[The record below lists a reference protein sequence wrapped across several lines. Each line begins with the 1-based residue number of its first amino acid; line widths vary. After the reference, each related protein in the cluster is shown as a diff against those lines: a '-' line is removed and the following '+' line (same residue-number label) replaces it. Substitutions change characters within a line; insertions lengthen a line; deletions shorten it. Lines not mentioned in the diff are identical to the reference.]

1 METNQNP
8 IKTWLTA
15 NDRSAAWLGKQLG
28 LGRSQ
33 SADIV
38 AGRRTAS
45 QAQRM
50 AMELLTNGQV
60 PASAWQNNEHR
71 LI

>member
-28 LGRSQ
+28 LGPSQ

-60 PASAWQNNEHR
+60 PASAWVDV
-71 LI
+71 